1 MMLLIFVALTG
12 YLVFS
17 FSKDNRRKAPKTSPL
32 VTAADTENIIDLN
45 AIRQKR
51 RMPLS

>member
-1 MMLLIFVALTG
+1 MMLLIFAALTG

-17 FSKDNRRKAPKTSPL
+17 FSKDNRRKTPKTSPL
-32 VTAADTENIIDLN
+32 VTAADTNNIIDLN

-51 RMPLS
+51 RMPIS